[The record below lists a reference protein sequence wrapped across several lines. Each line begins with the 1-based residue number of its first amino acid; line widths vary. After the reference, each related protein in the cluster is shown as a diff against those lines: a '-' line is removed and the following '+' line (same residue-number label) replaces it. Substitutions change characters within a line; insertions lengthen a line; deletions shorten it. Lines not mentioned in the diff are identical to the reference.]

1 MRGQEL
7 RVVLRGAFE
16 RLAETKDELRDLDSA
31 VGDGDLGI
39 TVSAGAAAA
48 IEATR
53 NLPEDA
59 TPHAVVVACAAA
71 FASANPST
79 FAALAAAGMLSGAE
93 KILGL
98 VEIDRE
104 DIIRFGR
111 AAAEAIARRGKSAL
125 GDKTMLDALVPSIDA
140 LEAGFSDDGRAL
152 EAAIAAARAGIDQ
165 TSGQV
170 SRRGRAAWAGERGI
184 GAPDAG
190 ATAYLRFIEALR
202 TESQSEKWK
211 TA

>member
-7 RVVLRGAFE
+7 RVILTGAFE

-48 IEATR
+48 IEAAR
-53 NLPEDA
+53 SLPEDA
-59 TPHAVVVACAAA
+59 TPHAVVVACATA

-98 VEIDRE
+98 VEIDRK

-140 LEAGFSDDGRAL
+140 LEAEPWGDGRAL
-152 EAAIAAARAGIDQ
+152 EAAIAAARTGIDQ

-202 TESQSEKWK
+202 TETQSEKWN